1 MHSLLLVLMM
11 MATTATTTSMTTSM
25 TMTMMMMMMM
35 MVMMMGV
42 ASRVWRALRWEQIG
56 GRRCRASYRGERG
69 GRV

>member
-11 MATTATTTSMTTSM
+11 MATTATTTSMT
-25 TMTMMMMMMM
+25 MTMMMMMMVM

>member
-25 TMTMMMMMMM
+25 TMTMMMMMM

>member
-11 MATTATTTSMTTSM
+11 MATTATTSMTTSM
-25 TMTMMMMMMM
+25 TMMMMM

>member
-25 TMTMMMMMMM
+25 TMTMMMMVM